1 MSVKIT
7 TSQKRPVLVMG
18 CGLGGYL
25 VYSDMGW
32 MKAYSMLWMSEREL
46 RGA

>member
-25 VYSDMGW
+25 VDSDGMDEG
-32 MKAYSMLWMSEREL
+32 LFNVVDV
-46 RGA
+46 